1 MEVPNLTDMDKGNK
15 FTSPSKKK
23 KKKLGKK
30 KKKKKKNLHER
41 EIE

>member
-23 KKKLGKK
+23 KKSQEK

>member
-23 KKKLGKK
+23 KVRKK